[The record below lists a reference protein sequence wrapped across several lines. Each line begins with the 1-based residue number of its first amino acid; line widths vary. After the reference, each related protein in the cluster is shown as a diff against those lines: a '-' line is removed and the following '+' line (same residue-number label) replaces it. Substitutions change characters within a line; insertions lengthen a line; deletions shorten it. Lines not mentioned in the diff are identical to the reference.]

1 MPGKI
6 DWSFNVVVAG
16 GPKFSASR
24 SVQVDAYDK
33 VDATVPKKE
42 GTTAGTATV
51 NVQPSGEGK
60 VQFLLITASVYDDK
74 LTYKVDGGATD
85 IKLDEP
91 QVLVGDGAVR
101 LLNATQKQFVFK
113 NEIDPPADAAIQI
126 LAGRNAG

>member
-42 GTTAGTATV
+42 GATAGTATAR
-51 NVQPSGEGK
+51 PSA
-60 VQFLLITASVYDDK
+60 VITNASP
-74 LTYKVDGGATD
+74 TGPATVSID
-85 IKLDEP
+85 AWPEAPI
-91 QVLVGDGAVR
+91 
-101 LLNATQKQFVFK
+101 
-113 NEIDPPADAAIQI
+113 EISA
-126 LAGRNAG
+126 R